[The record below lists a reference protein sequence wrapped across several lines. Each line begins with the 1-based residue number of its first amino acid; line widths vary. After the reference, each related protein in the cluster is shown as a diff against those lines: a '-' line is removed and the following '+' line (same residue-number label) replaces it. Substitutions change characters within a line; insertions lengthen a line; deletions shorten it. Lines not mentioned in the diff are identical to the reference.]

1 MITMRDMFIMGSVTM
16 LLGVLCVAHLLGYSI
31 TFGGFFAALAAS
43 PFLGVGF
50 VLGMLYLAEWSER
63 RTRARRIACA
73 KARKGEGV

>member
-16 LLGVLCVAHLLGYSI
+16 LLGLLCAAHLLGYSI
-31 TFGGFFAALAAS
+31 TIGGFFAALAAS

-50 VLGMLYLAEWSER
+50 VLGMLYLVEWSER
-63 RTRARRIACA
+63 RGRARRIARA